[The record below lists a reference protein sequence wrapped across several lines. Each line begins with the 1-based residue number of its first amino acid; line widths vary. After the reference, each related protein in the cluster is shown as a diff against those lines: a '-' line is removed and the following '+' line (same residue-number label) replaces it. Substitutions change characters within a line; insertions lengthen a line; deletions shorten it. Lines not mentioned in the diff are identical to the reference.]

1 MTMRYLLFFTLSIS
15 LFSCSNSQEKILM
28 STPWK
33 FDVEATKD
41 ILNKETASEG
51 QYNFMMSVM
60 ARLQDATLE
69 FKDDNVFVTKI
80 GEKEELGYWDIK
92 GKQMNM
98 VVTKA
103 AVSPYEII
111 EFSPDRIVLRPATE
125 HQLSF
130 TRVLVPAK

>member
-1 MTMRYLLFFTLSIS
+1 MRYLLFFTLAFA
-15 LFSCSNSQEKILM
+15 LFSCSNSRESILM

-33 FDVEATKD
+33 FDVEATKE
-41 ILNKETASEG
+41 IMNKETASEG
-51 QYNFMMSVM
+51 QYNFMISVM
-60 ARLQDATLE
+60 TRLQDATLE
-69 FKDDNVFVTKI
+69 FKDDDVFITTI
-80 GEKEELGYWDIK
+80 GEKKETGYWDIK
-92 GKQMNM
+92 GDKMNM

-103 AVSPYEII
+103 AATPYDIL

>member
-1 MTMRYLLFFTLSIS
+1 MRYLLFFTLAFA
-15 LFSCSNSQEKILM
+15 LFSCSNSRESILM

-33 FDVEATKD
+33 FDVEATKE
-41 ILNKETASEG
+41 IMNKETASEG
-51 QYNFMMSVM
+51 QYNFMISVM
-60 ARLQDATLE
+60 TRLQDATLE
-69 FKDDNVFVTKI
+69 FKEDNVFVTKI
-80 GEKEELGYWDIK
+80 GDKEELGYWDVK
-92 GKQMNM
+92 GNQMNM

-111 EFSPDRIVLRPATE
+111 EFTPDRIVLRPATE